1 MLLVFDA
8 LSVALLNRGEVLA
21 FISNALY
28 LGSLEFKLHLI
39 LAVCL
44 GASFRVLV
52 VLKGPLRR
60 HIKATTVVMRGR
72 IVETLPAM
80 VTHSQLV
87 VVLTRVRFVA
97 HIVAVMNDW
106 IIDIVCD
113 LLTHRCG

>member
-52 VLKGPLRR
+52 VL
-60 HIKATTVVMRGR
+60 
-72 IVETLPAM
+72 
-80 VTHSQLV
+80 
-87 VVLTRVRFVA
+87 
-97 HIVAVMNDW
+97 
-106 IIDIVCD
+106 
-113 LLTHRCG
+113 